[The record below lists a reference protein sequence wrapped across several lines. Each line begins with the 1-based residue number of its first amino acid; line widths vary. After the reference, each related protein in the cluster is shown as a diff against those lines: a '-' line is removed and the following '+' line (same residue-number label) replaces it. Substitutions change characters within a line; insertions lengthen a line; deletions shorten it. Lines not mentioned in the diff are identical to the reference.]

1 MCRPEWGQQT
11 ELKKNGE
18 GERYQVSCLHF
29 WEEEV
34 AKSLMTPADEFEQ
47 NVSSLVSEYG
57 NAGSNSD
64 SDSST
69 QF

>member
-1 MCRPEWGQQT
+1 
-11 ELKKNGE
+11 
-18 GERYQVSCLHF
+18 
-29 WEEEV
+29 
-34 AKSLMTPADEFEQ
+34 MTPADGFEQ